1 VTTPGVTGRALSRFV
16 PGGIAVAPATLRLLG
31 ILAFLLVACV
41 VVSRF
46 STVIFIGIG
55 IALLGVLATISWRS
69 PRLVLIGMALMPI
82 FDRYFISLLIPRS
95 LAGVTNF
102 FSEGLLLL
110 VAVVI
115 SARAWRDGTLA
126 TALRH
131 PAFPLL
137 AGFIVVGLV
146 SLVVNGVPPVIGLA
160 GILFTV
166 DAVALFFLPRMVG
179 FPPRHA
185 AIAAGAFVVIAG
197 AAAVLAIAQIT
208 LAPTILGMEVSQ
220 GRFSEGHRVTA
231 FFDGN
236 PNMLG
241 AVLAMGV
248 PFPAFAARHL
258 HGKWRI
264 AAWIL
269 VLVMALALFYTFS
282 RGAWLG
288 LAVSMVVVG
297 LILDWRAL
305 ALVMAAGLLAYG
317 AAHYMPRNLLA
328 GMLSGGAGEEVPE
341 VSFDLGNA
349 LGGRLETIGQGR
361 DLRVLFIC
369 NALPI
374 IRDHPVVGAGPGR
387 YGGAVS
393 ARFPNSPLYDQYT
406 ECAVPEG
413 RTVDNFWLHLVVEFG
428 VLGTLL
434 FGGIL
439 AFVIAQLIW
448 FARRAEPLTR
458 VLLSAFATAG
468 MILVLDSATEML
480 LEGNTTSFSMW
491 LFLGIGAALVMGE
504 RQRRAAGR
512 EGAATAAAVSGSA
525 PQTL

>member
-1 VTTPGVTGRALSRFV
+1 MSSPGVTRRTLARLGPAGLTISRE
-16 PGGIAVAPATLRLLG
+16 TLYLLG
-31 ILAFLLVACV
+31 ALLVLLVAGV
-41 VVSRF
+41 IVSRF
-46 STVIFIGIG
+46 SAGIFIGIG
-55 IALLGVLATISWRS
+55 VVLLAVLATISWRS

-110 VAVVI
+110 VALVI
-115 SARAWRDGTLA
+115 TARSWRDGSLA
-126 TALRH
+126 AALRH
-131 PAFPLL
+131 PALPLL
-137 AGFIVVGLV
+137 AGFILVGLV
-146 SLVVNGVPPVIGLA
+146 SMLLNGVPLVIGLA

-185 AIAAGAFVVIAG
+185 AIAAGAFVAVAG
-197 AAAVLAIAQIT
+197 VAALLAIAQIT
-208 LAPTILGMEVSQ
+208 LAPTIFGMEVSQ
-220 GRFSEGHRVTA
+220 GKFSEGHRVTA

-248 PFPAFAARHL
+248 PFPAFAARYL
-258 HGKWRI
+258 RGRWRI
-264 AAWIL
+264 AAW
-269 VLVMALALFYTFS
+269 VLVAIMALALFYTFS

-297 LILDWRAL
+297 LIIDWRAV
-305 ALVMAAGLLAYG
+305 ALVLAAAILAYG
-317 AAHYMPRNLLA
+317 AAHVMPRNLLI
-328 GMLSGGAGEEVPE
+328 GLVSGGSGAQAPE
-341 VSFDLGNA
+341 VDFDLGGA
-349 LGGRLETIGQGR
+349 LGDRLGTIGQGR

-374 IRDHPVVGAGPGR
+374 VRDHPIVGAGPGR

-393 ARFPNSPLYDQYT
+393 ARFNNSPLYDQYT
-406 ECAVPEG
+406 ECAVPRG
-413 RTVDNFWLHLVVEFG
+413 RTVDNFWLHLLVEFG

-448 FARRAEPLTR
+448 VARRAEPLTR
-458 VLLSAFATAG
+458 VLLAAFATAG
-468 MILVLDSATEML
+468 MILVIDSVTEML

-491 LFLGIGAALVMGE
+491 FFLGIGAALVMAE
-504 RQRRAAGR
+504 RRRQ
-512 EGAATAAAVSGSA
+512 ATAAHPLPVAAVGGSA